1 MQAQNNPAH
10 SKRGPSSFMI
20 LGACLLGAAVAL
32 FGLNIYHANECRPKS
47 PDELEQYIES
57 INRRLLQAESQ
68 VKFLS
73 FNFIMRFFFYSN
85 NLFINTYVTEY

>member
-20 LGACLLGAAVAL
+20 LGACLL
-32 FGLNIYHANECRPKS
+32 YHANECRPKS